1 MPGRVSLT
9 HGDLHYFAT
18 ARGAPLVYTK
28 APEKVRAG
36 RSGSG
41 GRTERRRNQSATN
54 RRSRRRSITPSRW
67 SWRSTANELEELL
80 RLARGE
86 RGGGLVE
93 DHRLC
98 PLRECPGH
106 RDQLLLSGAE
116 RSHGPFRRDPQAHLR
131 EQRPPLGW
139 SL

>member
-1 MPGRVSLT
+1 MSWKSCSASL
-9 HGDLHYFAT
+9 A
-18 ARGAPLVYTK
+18 ASVAV
-28 APEKVRAG
+28 
-36 RSGSG
+36 GSSK
-41 GRTERRRNQSATN
+41 N
-54 RRSRRRSITPSRW
+54 
-67 SWRSTANELEELL
+67 
-80 RLARGE
+80 
-86 RGGGLVE
+86 
-93 DHRLC
+93 HHLC